1 MKKLALAVALMGFM
15 GSASATGLT
24 FDSSQYADPNITF
37 GAYDSTILTGA
48 VNSGSFGRLLAD
60 VAGTITFTYIGEESG
75 FKNRFVLVVDGPA
88 DNLRLNETDT
98 PGVTSISTF
107 IDEGLVKFR
116 FVDTS
121 TNPNTLFHNGQI
133 SQPTLGFALL
143 DVAGALPG
151 EFFFGFNDSF
161 TGDADYD
168 DIVVKATFSA
178 VPVPA
183 ALPLM
188 ATALGLFGFG
198 ASRRRV

>member
-24 FDSSQYADPNITF
+24 FDSSQYANPDITF
-37 GAYDSTILTGA
+37 SAYDNTILTGA
-48 VNSGSFGRLLAD
+48 VSSGSFGQLLAD

-75 FKNRFVLVVDGPA
+75 FKNRFALVIDGP
-88 DNLRLNETDT
+88 NLVLNETGT
-98 PGVTSISTF
+98 PGVTSVSSF
-107 IDEGLVKFR
+107 IDAGLVKFR
-116 FVDTS
+116 FIDTS
-121 TNPNTLFHNGQI
+121 TNPNTVFNNGQI
-133 SQPTLGFALL
+133 SEPTLGFALL
-143 DVAGALPG
+143 NVTGALPG

>member
-15 GSASATGLT
+15 GSASATGLR
-24 FDSSQYADPNITF
+24 FDSSQYTNPNIMF
-37 GAYDSTILTGA
+37 SAYDSTILTGA
-48 VNSGSFGRLLAD
+48 VNSGSFGQLFAD
-60 VAGTITFTYIGEESG
+60 VAGTITFTYIGQESGFVNRFALVIDGPNNNLRLEESG
-75 FKNRFVLVVDGPA
+75 I
-88 DNLRLNETDT
+88 
-98 PGVTSISTF
+98 PGVTNVSSF
-107 IDEGLVKFR
+107 INAGLVNFR

-121 TNPNTLFHNGQI
+121 TNPNTVFNNGQI

-143 DVAGALPG
+143 NVSGALPG
-151 EFFFGFNDSF
+151 EFYFGFNDTF
-161 TGDADYD
+161 KGDADYD

>member
-75 FKNRFVLVVDGPA
+75 FKNRFALVIDGP
-88 DNLRLNETDT
+88 NLVLNETGT
-98 PGVTSISTF
+98 PGVTSVSSF
-107 IDEGLVKFR
+107 IDAGLVKFR

-121 TNPNTLFHNGQI
+121 TNPNTVFNNGEI
-133 SQPTLGFALL
+133 SEPVLGYALL
-143 DVAGALPG
+143 NVTGALPG

-161 TGDADYD
+161 KGDADYD